1 MLRANFSFFTVSA
14 FYWSR
19 DVIILHFCQRE
30 RERACNPTYVC
41 ILIFCLN
48 LLSYPKVTL
57 DFPMKRSISGYV
69 YMEKFIDPAFPATT
83 KIFFYLLT
91 FYSYFFIFAYLVKF
105 ISLIHSKN
113 EQCFYYKIY
122 TALLKKAF
130 NRHIP
135 ITNSFKKPKTKK
147 QSYWISDNDI
157 T

>member
-1 MLRANFSFFTVSA
+1 MHTLFKFAV
-14 FYWSR
+14 
-19 DVIILHFCQRE
+19 
-30 RERACNPTYVC
+30 
-41 ILIFCLN
+41 
-48 LLSYPKVTL
+48 LSKGPL
-57 DFPMKRSISGYV
+57 DFPMKHSISGYV
-69 YMEKFIDPAFPATT
+69 HTEKFIDPAFPAAT

-91 FYSYFFIFAYLVKF
+91 FFKFFFIFAYLVKF